1 MDYRRRKN
9 YILSGQVDTDLS
21 TKDIPITYTPD
32 TKQLLNH
39 KESWGVIISSA
50 AIDPI
55 WWLFV
60 FWILYIF
67 QKFMEWMLK
76 P

>member
-1 MDYRRRKN
+1 MDTEEEKN

-21 TKDIPITYTPD
+21 TQDNAITYTPD
-32 TKQLLNH
+32 TKQLLTH

-55 WWLFV
+55 WWFLSFG
-60 FWILYIF
+60 FLYIF

-76 P
+76 L